1 MSILVIY
8 GSSRKDGNSET
19 LARTALKGVPHTE
32 VHLMEKNILPIEDKR
47 HDPAG
52 FRPLGD
58 DYDEVIQAVR
68 EHDTLVFV
76 TPLYWYGMSG
86 LMKNFVDR
94 WSQSLRSPHFDFK
107 AEMAHK
113 QAYVVITGG
122 DNPRLKALPLVQQ
135 FQYIFGFMGMSFAGY
150 LIGQANAPG
159 DIEHDARA
167 LFEAGEWN
175 KMWQK

>member
-52 FRPLGD
+52 FHPLGD

-86 LMKNFVDR
+86 LMKNFAHR
-94 WSQSLRSPHFDFK
+94 WWQSLRSPHFEFK
-107 AEMAHK
+107 PAMAKK
-113 QAYVVITGG
+113 QAYVIITGG
-122 DNPRLKALPLVQQ
+122 DNPRLKALPPVQQ
-135 FQYIFGFMGMSFAGY
+135 FQSIFGFMGMTISGY
-150 LIGQANAPG
+150 IIGHANAPG
-159 DIEHDARA
+159 DLEKDARA
-167 LFEAGEWN
+167 LFEAGELN
-175 KMWQK
+175 KALQK